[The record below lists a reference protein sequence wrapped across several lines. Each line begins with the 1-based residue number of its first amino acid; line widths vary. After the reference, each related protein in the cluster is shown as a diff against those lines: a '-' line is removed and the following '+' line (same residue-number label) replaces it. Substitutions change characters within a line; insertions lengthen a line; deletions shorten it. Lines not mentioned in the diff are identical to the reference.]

1 MRPGKSAI
9 RGKSFV
15 QIGRKS
21 FESTASE
28 RVMRSQH
35 SGKMPGVEALL
46 CGRVEISVRDLVH
59 TREPGWRRI
68 DDDAARQDDYERGA
82 YEPVPRLHGEDA
94 ENDGKPQEAAA
105 RIGKYDRGDAA
116 NENEPDKHAQ
126 LFILL
131 GTRQKEEERQCHID
145 GHGQEIIVFDK

>member
-35 SGKMPGVEALL
+35 SGKMPGVEAFLR
-46 CGRVEISVRDLVH
+46 GRIEISVGNLVH
-59 TREPGWRRI
+59 SRKPGGRRI
-68 DDDAARQDDYERGA
+68 DDDAARQHNDERGA
-82 YEPVPRLHGEDA
+82 YQPVPRLHGEDA

-105 RIGKYDRGDAA
+105 RIGKYDLGDAA
-116 NENEPDKHAQ
+116 NENEPEKHAQ

-131 GTRQKEEERQCHID
+131 GTRQKE
-145 GHGQEIIVFDK
+145 